1 MIRTRRLT
9 VKVKLEE
16 KKDRITVDH
25 FDGSYLRR
33 R

>member
-1 MIRTRRLT
+1 MNRTRRLT

-25 FDGSYLRR
+25 FIGHI
-33 R
+33 

>member
-1 MIRTRRLT
+1 MIGTRILT

-25 FDGSYLRR
+25 FMGHI
-33 R
+33 

>member
-16 KKDRITVDH
+16 KKDRITVDPLMGH
-25 FDGSYLRR
+25 I
-33 R
+33 